1 MSYRRAKDV
10 VMKGCVP
17 SVAHL
22 HRELGCG
29 YKLAAE
35 FLARMEKE
43 AIVSPITNGQ
53 RFVVRKVQKMS

>member
-1 MSYRRAKDV
+1 VSYTQAKDAV
-10 VMKGCVP
+10 LNNCVP

-35 FLARMEKE
+35 FLDRMERE
-43 AIVSPITNGQ
+43 SIVSPITNGQ
-53 RFVVRKVQKMS
+53 RFVVRKIEQTT

>member
-1 MSYRRAKDV
+1 MSYQQAKDAV
-10 VMKGCVP
+10 LNNCVP

-35 FLARMEKE
+35 FLDRMEKE
-43 AIVSPITNGQ
+43 NIVSPINNGQ
-53 RFVVRKVQKMS
+53 RFVVRKTKQNP